1 MARLDLKKCTVRI
14 KGGGAGESLEIKIGD
29 GSLDYTEQKNREYLL
44 NRGLIDEV
52 RDGDEVP
59 MEVSMAFTWEFLR
72 SDGSEAVTPE
82 EALKRVGAA
91 ADWTSSDPD
100 ACAPYAVD
108 IEVEYEP
115 ECSPTKSELY
125 VFPDFRWENL
135 AHSFK
140 DASVSVSGKCNAT
153 EATVTRTTA

>member
-1 MARLDLKKCTVRI
+1 MARLDLKKCTIRI

-29 GSLDYTEQKNREYLL
+29 GSLDYTEQKNREYLMD
-44 NRGLIDEV
+44 RGLLDDV

-72 SDGSEAVTPE
+72 SDGAESITPE
-82 EALKRVGAA
+82 EALKRTGAA
-91 ADWTSSDPD
+91 ATWTSTDED
-100 ACAPYAVD
+100 ACRPYAVD

-115 ECSPTKSELY
+115 ECSPTKDELY
-125 VFPDFRWENL
+125 VFPMFRWENL

-140 DASVSVSGKCNAT
+140 DASVSVSGKCMAT
-153 EATVTRTTA
+153 EATVSRVTA